1 MTDWYRRKTWTKADE
16 EEYFAK
22 LGRARK
28 NRRAQYLRI
37 QAFELIET
45 KDKNLLTIAERLLTK
60 ILTDYPDNTFE
71 KSPAYNHLGEIYKI
85 RGDYENALEYFQKS
99 LDFENGYSN
108 VITTSYLD
116 FAETVIRAEKTELYD
131 KVYRLL
137 SDKENEIGLKFPAQN
152 YIMYSVLSVIC
163 EYNGNLKQSKIYAE
177 LAEQNATAQINT
189 LWNPRKKKIG
199 VVKERL
205 KWLDKLVR
213 KN

>member
-1 MTDWYRRKTWTKADE
+1 M
-16 EEYFAK
+16 
-22 LGRARK
+22 
-28 NRRAQYLRI
+28 I
-37 QAFELIET
+37 
-45 KDKNLLTIAERLLTK
+45 IAERLLNK

-71 KSPAYNHLGEIYKI
+71 ISPTYNQLGEIYKI
-85 RGDYENALEYFQKS
+85 RGDYENALKYFQKS
-99 LDFENGYSN
+99 LDFENGNSN

-131 KVYRLL
+131 NVYSLL
-137 SDKENEIGLKFPAQN
+137 IDKENEVGLKFPAQN

-163 EYNGNLKQSKIYAE
+163 EYYGNSEQSKIYAE
-177 LAEQNATAQINT
+177 LAEQNATTQINT